1 MRWSAIQSILEQ
13 RMRTREDEASDDG
26 ILFFHVAAY
35 DIDVYVIDLETM
47 GNLHLL
53 ENYMVQLHNK
63 DHDASFMNWSTKVL
77 DHILGHLDKCIV
89 DMKYTGDAI
98 SFEVATAFLFILM
111 MSSTIKTSKNATK
124 INIILDKLAITQS
137 FDKVFVD
144 SKYLGEGKIFT
155 KETIGKVLK
164 TFEFDKGFMH
174 TAILQLQEQVG
185 ELKEDVVELKDE
197 VILQGDVVVALGDV
211 VVALKDQVAGI
222 AKGQDEATEGLQG
235 LQGQVNDAVVKVN
248 DSEQKYLTIVKS
260 LDHLWAFL
268 LLIQMSLN
276 RLWAVLGHVFTLLTK
291 KQEALEK
298 KQVDNEKQQTAKDNF
313 LARSVNQV
321 YEWSAQNNVNIAAH
335 INELQA
341 SVEDQ
346 AAVNEKLGD
355 RITGVANSNLK
366 KMLVVNASSALVSAR
381 VLNLETTV
389 AQVNQKVDEK
399 VA

>member
-1 MRWSAIQSILEQ
+1 MSRL
-13 RMRTREDEASDDG
+13 EDEAKDDG

-124 INIILDKLAITQS
+124 INTILDKLVITQS
-137 FDKVFVD
+137 FDVVFVD

-155 KETIGKVLK
+155 RETIGKVLK
-164 TFEFDKGFMH
+164 TFEFDQGFMH

-197 VILQGDVVVALGDV
+197 VTLQGNV

-222 AKGQDEATEGLQG
+222 AKGQDEVTEGLQG
-235 LQGQVNDAVVKVN
+235 LQGLQGQINDTVVQVN
-248 DSEQKYLTIVKS
+248 DSEQKYLTIMKS

-366 KMLVVNASSALVSAR
+366 KILVVNASSALVSAR

>member
-1 MRWSAIQSILEQ
+1 VRWSAIQSFLEQ
-13 RMRTREDEASDDG
+13 RMRTREDEPNDDG
-26 ILFFHVAAY
+26 ILFFHAAAY

-47 GNLHLL
+47 GNLHLF

-77 DHILGHLDKCIV
+77 DHILDHLDKCIV

-98 SFEVATAFLFILM
+98 SYEVATAFLFILM

-197 VILQGDVVVALGDV
+197 VILQGDA

-268 LLIQMSLN
+268 LSIQMSLN
-276 RLWAVLGHVFTLLTK
+276 RLWAVLGHIFTLLTK

>member
-124 INIILDKLAITQS
+124 INTILDKLAITQS

-197 VILQGDVVVALGDV
+197 VTLQGNV

-222 AKGQDEATEGLQG
+222 AKGQDEVTEGLQG
-235 LQGQVNDAVVKVN
+235 LQGLQGQINDTVVQVN
-248 DSEQKYLTIVKS
+248 DSEQKYLTIMKS

-291 KQEALEK
+291 KQAALEK
-298 KQVDNEKQQTAKDNF
+298 KLADNEKQQTAKDNF
-313 LARSVNQV
+313 LARSVYNV
-321 YEWSAQNNVNIAAH
+321 YEWSAEQPQH
-335 INELQA
+335 
-341 SVEDQ
+341 
-346 AAVNEKLGD
+346 
-355 RITGVANSNLK
+355 R
-366 KMLVVNASSALVSAR
+366 R
-381 VLNLETTV
+381 
-389 AQVNQKVDEK
+389 
-399 VA
+399 

>member
-1 MRWSAIQSILEQ
+1 
-13 RMRTREDEASDDG
+13 MRTREDEASDDG

-124 INIILDKLAITQS
+124 INTILDKLAITQS

-174 TAILQLQEQVG
+174 MSVESPDADIKAAYEGVSANERSAFLVKVGDQERRRLVSLG
-185 ELKEDVVELKDE
+185 LDVSKAPTQPGNDPFPQHPSSNQIARGPDE
-197 VILQGDVVVALGDV
+197 VTASLAALGLDRYAPAFRELGYDNLDYLKSSSQEELLRVAKSVQMLEGHAVRWVRSLGGSTAASLETVALARPAPG
-211 VVALKDQVAGI
+211 AA
-222 AKGQDEATEGLQG
+222 
-235 LQGQVNDAVVKVN
+235 GQV
-248 DSEQKYLTIVKS
+248 
-260 LDHLWAFL
+260 
-268 LLIQMSLN
+268 
-276 RLWAVLGHVFTLLTK
+276 
-291 KQEALEK
+291 
-298 KQVDNEKQQTAKDNF
+298 
-313 LARSVNQV
+313 
-321 YEWSAQNNVNIAAH
+321 
-335 INELQA
+335 
-341 SVEDQ
+341 
-346 AAVNEKLGD
+346 
-355 RITGVANSNLK
+355 
-366 KMLVVNASSALVSAR
+366 R
-381 VLNLETTV
+381 VLP
-389 AQVNQKVDEK
+389 AQAPPVDDEGGRG
-399 VA
+399 AQGGRRGAQG

>member
-1 MRWSAIQSILEQ
+1 MSRL
-13 RMRTREDEASDDG
+13 EDEAKDDG

-235 LQGQVNDAVVKVN
+235 LQGQVND
-248 DSEQKYLTIVKS
+248 SEQKYLTIVKS

-291 KQEALEK
+291 KQAALEK
-298 KQVDNEKQQTAKDNF
+298 KLADNEKQQTAKDNF
-313 LARSVNQV
+313 LARSVYNV
-321 YEWSAQNNVNIAAH
+321 YEWSAEQPQH
-335 INELQA
+335 
-341 SVEDQ
+341 
-346 AAVNEKLGD
+346 
-355 RITGVANSNLK
+355 R
-366 KMLVVNASSALVSAR
+366 R
-381 VLNLETTV
+381 
-389 AQVNQKVDEK
+389 
-399 VA
+399 

>member
-1 MRWSAIQSILEQ
+1 MSRL
-13 RMRTREDEASDDG
+13 EDEAKDDG

-35 DIDVYVIDLETM
+35 DIDVYVIDLETL
-47 GNLHLL
+47 GNLHLFK
-53 ENYMVQLHNK
+53 NYMVQLHNK
-63 DHDASFMNWSTKVL
+63 DHDASFMSWSTKVL

-89 DMKYTGDAI
+89 GMKYTGDAI
-98 SFEVATAFLFILM
+98 SYEVATAFLFILM

-124 INIILDKLAITQS
+124 INTILDKLVITQS
-137 FDKVFVD
+137 FDVVFVD

-155 KETIGKVLK
+155 RETIGKVLK
-164 TFEFDKGFMH
+164 TFEFDQGFMH

-197 VILQGDVVVALGDV
+197 VTLQGNV

-235 LQGQVNDAVVKVN
+235 LQGQVN

-298 KQVDNEKQQTAKDNF
+298 KQVDNKKQQTAKDN
-313 LARSVNQV
+313 
-321 YEWSAQNNVNIAAH
+321 
-335 INELQA
+335 
-341 SVEDQ
+341 
-346 AAVNEKLGD
+346 
-355 RITGVANSNLK
+355 
-366 KMLVVNASSALVSAR
+366 
-381 VLNLETTV
+381 
-389 AQVNQKVDEK
+389 
-399 VA
+399 